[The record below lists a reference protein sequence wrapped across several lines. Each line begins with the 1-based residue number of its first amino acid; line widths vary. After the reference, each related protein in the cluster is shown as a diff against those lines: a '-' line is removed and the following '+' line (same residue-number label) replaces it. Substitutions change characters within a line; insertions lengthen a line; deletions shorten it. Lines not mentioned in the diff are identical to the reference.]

1 MEERKRLEEE
11 ARKQREDQAKKL
23 REEEE
28 RRLGE
33 QARKQREVEEQAKT
47 DAEAKAKKASP
58 THNAPPRAWLVSSC
72 GLLDCGC
79 RMLMPDAACEL
90 NGTLLRNGRLGAGS
104 LDRQCGHPLPQRK
117 HTNQTRTRTPTLSHP
132 SKAD

>member
-1 MEERKRLEEE
+1 VEERKRLEEE

-47 DAEAKAKKASP
+47 DAEAKAKKVSP
-58 THNAPPRAWLVSSC
+58 THNAPPLAWLVSSC
-72 GLLDCGC
+72 GPLDCGC
-79 RMLMPDAACEL
+79 RMLHVSSMARSFAMGDWEL
-90 NGTLLRNGRLGAGS
+90 VHSTASVATPSCNVSTQTKREHARPPCHIHQRLIE
-104 LDRQCGHPLPQRK
+104 
-117 HTNQTRTRTPTLSHP
+117 
-132 SKAD
+132 